1 MYSVCYLQLLSAKL
15 SQVNSNMPSSPDS
28 SSDSS
33 TSSPHH
39 PYDGPNVEAENSL
52 PGVVSGNVNLNNINL
67 KFGYSN
73 RVNFI
78 LGDVAEI
85 AVRDIFL
92 SISGSWLYPSTLAI
106 A

>member
-1 MYSVCYLQLLSAKL
+1 MICKCIFCVCYLQLLSAKL

-52 PGVVSGNVNLNNINL
+52 PGVVSTKGN
-67 KFGYSN
+67 
-73 RVNFI
+73 
-78 LGDVAEI
+78 
-85 AVRDIFL
+85 
-92 SISGSWLYPSTLAI
+92 
-106 A
+106 

>member
-1 MYSVCYLQLLSAKL
+1 MEKYITSIFNIYIFQLLSAKL

-52 PGVVSGNVNLNNINL
+52 PGVVS
-67 KFGYSN
+67 
-73 RVNFI
+73 
-78 LGDVAEI
+78 DA
-85 AVRDIFL
+85 RDM
-92 SISGSWLYPSTLAI
+92 
-106 A
+106 